1 VPRNRAQHGVIKQKR
16 PAEFLPGWEMPT
28 VHTDS
33 LNIASPIAQLKTRSI
48 ASLANYRLSAT
59 LVVWEKIEF

>member
-1 VPRNRAQHGVIKQKR
+1 
-16 PAEFLPGWEMPT
+16 MPT